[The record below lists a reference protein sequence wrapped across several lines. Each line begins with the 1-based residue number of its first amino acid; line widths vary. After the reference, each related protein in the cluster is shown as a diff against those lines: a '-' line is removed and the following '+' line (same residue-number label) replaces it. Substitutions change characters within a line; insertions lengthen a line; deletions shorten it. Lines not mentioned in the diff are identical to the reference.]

1 MRYSTS
7 DLSRKSGDIIARAL
21 QGPIT
26 ITQRGKPRL
35 ILMSIEEFNRLTKK
49 RAESR
54 DAARPEENTQG

>member
-1 MRYSTS
+1 MAVMRYSTS

-35 ILMSIEEFNRLTKK
+35 ILMSVEEYKK
-49 RAESR
+49 LRGKIVNLAVSD
-54 DAARPEENTQG
+54 DAD

>member
-21 QGPIT
+21 QAPVT

-35 ILMSIEEFNRLTKK
+35 ILMSVEEFNRLRGKAK
-49 RAESR
+49 EPPVLQ
-54 DAARPEENTQG
+54 DQQGAK

>member
-21 QGPIT
+21 QAPIT

-35 ILMSIEEFNRLTKK
+35 IMMSIEEFNRLRGKTTK
-49 RAESR
+49 ATSS
-54 DAARPEENTQG
+54 DDPD

>member
-21 QGPIT
+21 QAPVT

-35 ILMSIEEFNRLTKK
+35 IILSVEEYNRLRGKK
-49 RAESR
+49 SATEQ
-54 DAARPEENTQG
+54 NTSTEPVM

>member
-21 QGPIT
+21 QAPIT

-35 ILMSIEEFNRLTKK
+35 ILMSVEEYNRLRSKTPADQTTPL
-49 RAESR
+49 RE
-54 DAARPEENTQG
+54 DQG